1 LSDFSGGGMSED
13 EDEDALDEDFEESEE
28 FMRE

>member
-1 LSDFSGGGMSED
+1 LSDVSGGGMSED
-13 EDEDALDEDFEESEE
+13 EDEDGLDEDFEESEE